1 MYGPRHTAHQG
12 LERLFKSRGRLESP
26 KALREATRSELA
38 VMVETDHGMITR
50 EARSQGKQ
58 TGSRG

>member
-1 MYGPRHTAHQG
+1 M
-12 LERLFKSRGRLESP
+12 ESP

-38 VMVETDHGMITR
+38 VMVETDHGMIER

-58 TGSRG
+58 TDARG